1 MQANPEVGRQFRQE
15 WYQGH
20 AEDTFRVL
28 SLDAP
33 VTVPYGTFEH
43 ALKTEETTALEPD
56 VVDNKYYVSGI
67 GEVEEIAVQGPLEK
81 LELVDIID

>member
-1 MQANPEVGRQFRQE
+1 MPR
-15 WYQGH
+15 
-20 AEDTFRVL
+20 TP
-28 SLDAP
+28 S
-33 VTVPYGTFEH
+33 
-43 ALKTEETTALEPD
+43 